1 MNVNIGHYTSKSI
14 DSEEWKT
21 LLAALGRPEI
31 TDEGDRIYY
40 EVANV
45 AILVE
50 VPSRLV
56 STIFIDEGSPIPI
69 PDGVLHSD
77 SKDEVLAK
85 LGPPDEDRGWAL
97 SWERDAYR
105 LRLEFKDGRMTK
117 ALVMG

>member
-1 MNVNIGHYTSKSI
+1 MHVNIGHYTSKSI
-14 DSEEWKT
+14 DSEDWKT
-21 LLAALGRPEI
+21 LLEALGQPVI
-31 TDEGDRIYY
+31 TDEGDRLYY
-40 EVANV
+40 EVAGLAV
-45 AILVE
+45 VVE

-56 STIFIDEGSPIPI
+56 STIFLCEGSPIPI